1 MPSPST
7 EAARP
12 EERSAGALV
21 FRTTPSG
28 RLYLL
33 LKYPAGHWDFPKGNI
48 ERGETPIET
57 MRREVREETGVT
69 DVRPVEGFEHV
80 IEYFY
85 NRDGRRIHKQVVFF
99 LAESQQ
105 EHVTLSFEHRDYAW
119 RSFDDAMG
127 LVTYPNSKRLLRA
140 AEEVFRARAVTG

>member
-1 MPSPST
+1 MPSPSVGAT
-7 EAARP
+7 NP

-21 FRTTPSG
+21 FRTSPSG
-28 RLYLL
+28 RVYLL

-48 ERGETPIET
+48 ERGETPLET
-57 MRREVREETGVT
+57 MRREVSEETGVT
-69 DVRPVEGFEHV
+69 DVRPVAGFEHV

-85 NRDGRRIHKQVVFF
+85 NRDGRRIRKQVVFF

-105 EHVTLSFEHRDYAW
+105 EKVTLSFEHRDYAW
-119 RSFDDAMG
+119 LSFDDAFR

-140 AEEVFRARAVTG
+140 AEEVLGAGATIG